1 MKRTYTDYLR
11 DILDAAEKAEQ
22 FLSDVSEEQFKA
34 NDEKVF
40 AVVRALEIVGEAA
53 RAIPDDVRT
62 RYPAVPWRD
71 VAGMRDKLV
80 HAYFVVDLKRV
91 WETVKRDLP
100 TLRESV
106 TRMLVEAEEQSKKQ
120 GDES

>member
-1 MKRTYTDYLR
+1 MKRAYADYLR
-11 DILDAAEKAEQ
+11 DMLDAADKAAR
-22 FLSDVSEEQFKA
+22 FLADVTEEQFRA

-53 RAIPDDVRT
+53 RAIPEEVRA
-62 RYPAVPWRD
+62 RYPTVPWRE

-100 TLRESV
+100 ALRETVS
-106 TRMLVEAEEQSKKQ
+106 RMLAEAEEA
-120 GDES
+120 EE

>member
-1 MKRTYTDYLR
+1 MKRAYADYLR
-11 DILDAAEKAEQ
+11 DMLDAADKAER
-22 FLSDVSEEQFKA
+22 FLADVTEEQFRA

-53 RAIPDDVRT
+53 RAIPEEVRA
-62 RYPAVPWRD
+62 RYPSVPWRE

-80 HAYFVVDLKRV
+80 HAYFVVDIKRV

-100 TLRESV
+100 ALRETVS
-106 TRMLVEAEEQSKKQ
+106 RMLAEAEE
-120 GDES
+120 DEE

>member
-1 MKRTYTDYLR
+1 MKRAYSDYLR
-11 DILDAAEKAEQ
+11 DILDATEKAER
-22 FLSDVSEEQFKA
+22 FLADVSEEQFKA

-53 RAIPDDVRT
+53 RAIPEDVRA
-62 RYPAVPWRD
+62 RYPTIPWRE
-71 VAGMRDKLV
+71 VAGTRDKLI

-100 TLRESV
+100 ALRKAVAKILE
-106 TRMLVEAEEQSKKQ
+106 EEQVKNA
-120 GDES
+120 GDEG

>member
-1 MKRTYTDYLR
+1 MKRAHSDYLR
-11 DILDAAEKAEQ
+11 DIVDATDKAER
-22 FLSDVSEEQFKA
+22 FLADVSEEQFKA

-53 RAIPDDVRT
+53 RAIPEDVRA
-62 RYPAVPWRD
+62 RYPTIPWRE
-71 VAGMRDKLV
+71 VAGMRDKLF

-100 TLRESV
+100 ALREAV
-106 TRMLVEAEEQSKKQ
+106 MKMLQEEQGKQ
-120 GDES
+120 ADD